1 MVIVILKFQ
10 CLVNLVMTL
19 QTKPFFSS
27 VRQTWVT
34 PKDLYAALN
43 KEFKFDFDPCP
54 IDAKFDGLNHKWKTS
69 NFINPPHKTQKLWIE
84 KAYDVSQCL
93 NEDYLLSDNKDKF
106 MAKSFGWLYKICV
119 MLLPSR
125 TDTRIFHDMIL
136 PNATE
141 IRFLKGRLHYD
152 EHKNSALF
160 PSMIV
165 VFNKNLDFK
174 GKIIGYDYR

>member
-1 MVIVILKFQ
+1 MATSIKKF
-10 CLVNLVMTL
+10 LWENM

-93 NEDYLLSDNKDKF
+93 NETFLLSDNKEKF
-106 MAKSFGWLYKICV
+106 MAKNFGWLYKICV

>member
-1 MVIVILKFQ
+1 MVIAILKFQ
-10 CLVNLVMTL
+10 CLVILVMTL

-34 PKDLYAALN
+34 PKDLYVALN
-43 KEFKFDFDPCP
+43 NEFKFDFDPCP
-54 IDAKFDGLNHKWKTS
+54 IDAKFNGLTHEWKNS
-69 NFINPPHKTQKLWIE
+69 NFINPPHKTQRLWIE
-84 KAYDVSQCL
+84 KAYHVSQLL
-93 NEDYLLSDNKDKF
+93 NMRAFDEERF
-106 MAKSFGWLYKICV
+106 IYKICV

-125 TDTRIFHDMIL
+125 TDTKIFHDMIL

>member
-1 MVIVILKFQ
+1 
-10 CLVNLVMTL
+10 
-19 QTKPFFSS
+19 
-27 VRQTWVT
+27 
-34 PKDLYAALN
+34 
-43 KEFKFDFDPCP
+43 
-54 IDAKFDGLNHKWKTS
+54 
-69 NFINPPHKTQKLWIE
+69 
-84 KAYDVSQCL
+84 
-93 NEDYLLSDNKDKF
+93 
-106 MAKSFGWLYKICV
+106 MAKNFGWLYKICV